1 VSDDVAKHRVQVL
14 DAIGAKGT
22 RPARHRDVELG
33 RVEQQLDAEAG
44 LQALDAPDPVEL
56 LLLLLVLL
64 LVLRGQR
71 SRCEIGGGRERQG
84 ERGEADG
91 GNAVLQR

>member
-1 VSDDVAKHRVQVL
+1 M

-22 RPARHRDVELG
+22 RAARHRDVELG
-33 RVEQQLDAEAG
+33 RVEHQLDAEAG
-44 LQALDAPDPVEL
+44 LQALDPPDTVEL

-71 SRCEIGGGRERQG
+71 NRSEIGGGCERQG

-91 GNAVLQR
+91 GNAVLRR

>member
-1 VSDDVAKHRVQVL
+1 MGDDVAEHRAQVL
-14 DAIGAKGT
+14 DPIGAKGT
-22 RPARHRDVELG
+22 RAAGHRDVELG
-33 RVEQQLDAEAG
+33 WVEHQLDAEAG
-44 LQALDAPDPVEL
+44 LQALDPPDPVEL

-71 SRCEIGGGRERQG
+71 SRGEIGSGRECQG

-91 GNAVLQR
+91 GNAVLRG